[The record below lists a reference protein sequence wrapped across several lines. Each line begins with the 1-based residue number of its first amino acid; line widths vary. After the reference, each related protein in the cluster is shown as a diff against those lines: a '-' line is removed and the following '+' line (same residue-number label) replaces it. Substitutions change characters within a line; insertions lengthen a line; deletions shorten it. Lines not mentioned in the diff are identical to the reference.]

1 MAATADEVEYKELSL
16 KSIIG
21 FGGGNK
27 RFRRSML
34 HLTYTFNTCPPFAHL
49 GNVPGGYTKHPN
61 GIHKVYSLGSTV
73 VVADPKKG
81 TQEFLQGHTNVVSCI
96 AISKDG
102 KYIAS
107 GQVTHMG
114 FQVSAV

>member
-1 MAATADEVEYKELSL
+1 MP
-16 KSIIG
+16 
-21 FGGGNK
+21 GG
-27 RFRRSML
+27 L
-34 HLTYTFNTCPPFAHL
+34 LTYKSHR
-49 GNVPGGYTKHPN
+49 
-61 GIHKVYSLGSTV
+61 VYSLGSTV
-73 VVADPKKG
+73 VIADPKKG

-114 FQVSAV
+114 FKVDAYILSSRLTL